1 MYQEFLKHLEHRE
14 GNVDH
19 VYIGTLGN
27 PTCGVGHL
35 LSIEECGEY
44 EIGQSVSQTTRD
56 KWLEE
61 DAQKAWDAAAQ
72 QIQDLA
78 IEDPKFIVALGSVN
92 FQLGTHWMD
101 KFPSAYK
108 ALSSKDYDEAIRQVS
123 TGSGKDGQS
132 KWKEQTPVRVED
144 FVKAIKDLTNLTGAV

>member
-1 MYQEFLKHLEHRE
+1 MYKDFLKHLEYRE

-19 VYIGTLGN
+19 VYLDTLN
-27 PTCGVGHL
+27 KPTCGVGHL

-44 EIGQSVSQTTRD
+44 EIGQNVSQTTRD

-72 QIQDLA
+72 QVQDLN
-78 IEDPKFIVALGSVN
+78 IEKPEFIVALGSVN
-92 FQLGTHWMD
+92 FQLGTRWMN

-108 ALSSKDYDEAIRQVS
+108 ALSSKDYNEAIKQVS

-132 KWKEQTPVRVED
+132 RWKEQTPVRVND
-144 FVKAIKDLTNLTGAV
+144 FVEAIDKLK

>member
-1 MYQEFLKHLEHRE
+1 MYKYFLEHLEHRE

-19 VYIGTLGN
+19 VYLDTLGK

-35 LSIEECGEY
+35 LTKEENVKY
-44 EIGQSVSQTTRD
+44 EVGNVVSGYIIDQ
-56 KWLEE
+56 WLEQ
-61 DAQKAWDAAAQ
+61 DAEIAWNAAAQ
-72 QIQDLA
+72 QMLDLN
-78 IEDPKFIVALGSVN
+78 IDNPEFVVALGSVN
-92 FQLGTHWMD
+92 FQPGTRWMD

-108 ALSSKDYDEAIRQVS
+108 ALKNKDYDEAIKQVS

-144 FVKAIKDLTNLTGAV
+144 FVKAIQDLTN

>member
-1 MYQEFLKHLEHRE
+1 MYKDFLEHLKLRE

-19 VYIGTLGN
+19 VYLDTLGN

-44 EIGQSVSQTTRD
+44 EISQNVSQTTRH

-72 QIQDLA
+72 QVQDLN
-78 IEDPKFIVALGSVN
+78 IKKPEFIVALGSVN

-144 FVKAIKDLTNLTGAV
+144 FVNAIKDLTNLTGAV

>member
-1 MYQEFLKHLEHRE
+1 MYKDFLEHLELRE

-19 VYIGTLGN
+19 VYLDTLGN
-27 PTCGVGHL
+27 PTCGVGHS
-35 LSIEECGEY
+35 LSIEECGQY
-44 EIGQSVSQTTRD
+44 EIGQSVSKTTRD

-72 QIQDLA
+72 QIQDLG
-78 IEDPKFIVALGSVN
+78 IENPEFIVALGSVN

-144 FVKAIKDLTNLTGAV
+144 FIKAIKDLTN